1 MNVDCAFDQN
11 GRKKI
16 FKQAAYY
23 REKYIKRVKI
33 GIILPMPIYAYGY
46 KTPAIKLQKRIC
58 EKDRVQMKKAAKN
71 NFHVHVDAK
80 GQT

>member
-46 KTPAIKLQKRIC
+46 KTPAIKL
-58 EKDRVQMKKAAKN
+58 
-71 NFHVHVDAK
+71 
-80 GQT
+80 